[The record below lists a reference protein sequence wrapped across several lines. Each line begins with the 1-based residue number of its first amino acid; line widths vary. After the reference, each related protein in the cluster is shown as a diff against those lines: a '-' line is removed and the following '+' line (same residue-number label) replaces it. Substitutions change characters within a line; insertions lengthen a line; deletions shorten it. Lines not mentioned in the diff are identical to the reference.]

1 MDFLYS
7 IYTGTYIP
15 LNMSRVK
22 KTQIIEVSCLC
33 DRHMGSHTK
42 DTHFWSF
49 RKEQE
54 PGPIRVNAHV

>member
-7 IYTGTYIP
+7 IYTGTYIL

-22 KTQIIEVSCLC
+22 KTQIIEVSCLS

-49 RKEQE
+49 RKEQ
-54 PGPIRVNAHV
+54 VCVS